1 MQLKLLA
8 RAGGEAIFYHNGQHY
23 LGAELISQ
31 SAHLAAHLRNCSA
44 VINLA
49 DNRLDFVKGFL
60 AALIAKKTT
69 ILPANSKL
77 ETVRELLIDNPGAQ
91 VLVSSPLAWD
101 IEQKVIPEVLLA
113 SPACASAPNE
123 YWIDGRFPAVCVY
136 TSGSTGKPKAN
147 SKTWQALVRTAEKLY
162 QRFADSGALK
172 PRSYLMGTVPSQHMY
187 GLEMLV
193 MLPLVSP
200 VIGLVERGLL
210 PDYLVS
216 TAQSAPQPVVL
227 ISSPIHVGALAQQ
240 SADWSGFAAVISAT
254 APLDT
259 SLAQHIEQQHGLGVW
274 EIYGC
279 TEAGSMATR
288 RTIETARWQF
298 LPGIRLCEDAETC
311 AVQIDHLAAQ
321 IPLQDQIDLHSDG
334 SFELGPRNSDLI
346 KIAGKRGSIAQI
358 TALILQHPQVSDA
371 YVFVSD
377 SKFTRLSAL
386 VCATADADDIK
397 RFLAQK
403 IDDVFVPRIIRHADN
418 LPRNANGKI
427 IQDDVLK
434 LWHLLAD
441 KKLPQAA
448 PLDIPQAHPTTT
460 RSIHIPSDHAVFS
473 AHFPGQ
479 PLVPAALLLAWIANW
494 LMDANLT
501 IIAVKACKFLQPVL
515 PGDNLILQYQQ
526 KQPQRLTLKLI
537 KDQTVVVE
545 GQFTVAPGVE

>member
-8 RAGGEAIFYHNGQHY
+8 RTGGEAIFYHNGKHY
-23 LGAELISQ
+23 SGAELISQ
-31 SAHLAAHLRNCSA
+31 SAHLAAQLHNCSA

-49 DNRLDFVKGFL
+49 DNRLDFVIGFL

-77 ETVRELLIDNPGAQ
+77 ETVHDLLIDCPEALLVVSSLLPWDIDQRIIPQ
-91 VLVSSPLAWD
+91 VLLNST
-101 IEQKVIPEVLLA
+101 
-113 SPACASAPNE
+113 ACASNNDE
-123 YWIDGRFPAVCVY
+123 YWIDGQFPAVCVY

-147 SKTWQALVRTAEKLY
+147 KKTWQALVRTAEKLY
-162 QRFADSGALK
+162 QRFAESGVLK
-172 PRSYLMGTVPSQHMY
+172 PGSYLMGTVPSQHMY
-187 GLEMLV
+187 GLETLV

-210 PDYLVS
+210 PDYLMA

-240 SADWSGFAAVISAT
+240 GADWSGFAAIVSAT
-254 APLDT
+254 APLDAA
-259 SLAQHIEQQHGLGVW
+259 LAQHIEQQHRLGVW

-288 RTIETARWQF
+288 RTAETVRWQF
-298 LPGIRLCEDAETC
+298 LPGIKLSEDAEHC
-311 AVQIDHLAAQ
+311 AVEIDHLGAQ
-321 IPLQDQIDLHSDG
+321 IPLQDQINMHSDG
-334 SFELGPRNSDLI
+334 LFILGPRNSDLI

-358 TALILQHPQVSDA
+358 TALIRQHPQISDA
-371 YVFVSD
+371 YVFISN

-403 IDDVFVPRIIRHADN
+403 IDDVFVPRIIRHAAS
-418 LPRNANGKI
+418 LPRNSNGKI
-427 IQDDVLK
+427 IHEDVLT
-434 LWHLLAD
+434 LWDSIAD
-441 KKLPQAA
+441 KKISQGEKLQTAE
-448 PLDIPQAHPTTT
+448 ISSTIT
-460 RSIHIPSDHAVFS
+460 RSIEIPSIHAVFA

-479 PLVPAALLLAWIANW
+479 PLVPAALLLDWIANW

-501 IIAVKACKFLQPVL
+501 IIAVKSCKFLQPVL
-515 PGDNLILQYQQ
+515 PGDKLMLHYQQ

-537 KDQTVVVE
+537 KDETVVVE
-545 GQFTVAPGVE
+545 GHFTVAPGVE